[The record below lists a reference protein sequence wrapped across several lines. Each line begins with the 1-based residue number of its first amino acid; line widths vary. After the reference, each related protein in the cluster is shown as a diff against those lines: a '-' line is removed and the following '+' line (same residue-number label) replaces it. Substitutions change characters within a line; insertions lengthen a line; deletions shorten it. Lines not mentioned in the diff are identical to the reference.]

1 MDKIKIVY
9 DMETCD
15 PDDPMTLALLATHP
29 QVDLVGVTVV
39 PGSIEQM
46 KFVRGVLD
54 RLGRE
59 DVTIGSGDPDRDEG
73 GINMKSYQRL
83 FGDWSNEIPT
93 VWPAKT
99 LLEDLFRNNDDITL
113 VTGAPMK
120 NMKNLEVYPARWV
133 GQGGF
138 AGDSV
143 VPEAYR
149 LDKFTGME
157 TCPTFNFNGCPEGAF
172 NLLNAPIYTR
182 MLVSKNVCHGIVYD
196 EVMHS
201 CVEPYRGCHAGL
213 DFVMDAMERYLEK
226 RDGKKWHD
234 PLAACCAIDRN
245 CCVFREV
252 EVYRARGQWGSRL
265 KKGTDTYIAIR
276 AHVFRMIE
284 TMAGINGDING

>member
-1 MDKIKIVY
+1 MIKIVY
-9 DMETCD
+9 DMETND

-29 QVDLVGVTVV
+29 KVELIGVTVV
-39 PGSIEQM
+39 PGSQEQM

-54 RLGRE
+54 QLGRE

-73 GINMKSYQRL
+73 GINIKSYQRL
-83 FGDWSNEIPT
+83 FGGWSDEIPT
-93 VWPAKT
+93 VWPAKA
-99 LLEDLFRNNDDITL
+99 LLEDLFRNNPDTTL

-120 NMKNLEVYPARWV
+120 NMKSLGVYPYQWV

-143 VPEAYR
+143 VPDEFR
-149 LDKFTGME
+149 LDKFQGME

-172 NLLNAPIYTR
+172 NLLNAPIHTR

-196 EVMHS
+196 TKMHD
-201 CVEPYRGCHAGL
+201 CVVPYRGCHAGL
-213 DFVMDAMERYLEK
+213 DFVMDAMERYLER

-234 PLAACCAIDRN
+234 PLAACCAIDPH
-245 CCVFREV
+245 CCEFKEV
-252 EVYRARGQWGSRL
+252 EVYREKGKWGSRL
-265 KKGTDTYIAIR
+265 KRGTNTYIAVQ

-284 TMAGINGDING
+284 VMAGVEISGNQT